1 MQHDDDPL
9 FSLRQ
14 AAVPQECS
22 VDQRHGVLQ
31 PVHVRSSK
39 SDRRRNGHDN
49 EDWRGSRERGPEGV
63 CPKGSTMTLQDILKA
78 ENEIL
83 DALEKARERGKLAY
97 VDYLVGIDATEAR
110 IAALSWVIAAREQG
124 LDHEE

>member
-1 MQHDDDPL
+1 
-9 FSLRQ
+9 
-14 AAVPQECS
+14 
-22 VDQRHGVLQ
+22 
-31 PVHVRSSK
+31 
-39 SDRRRNGHDN
+39 
-49 EDWRGSRERGPEGV
+49 
-63 CPKGSTMTLQDILKA
+63 MTPLQDILKA

-83 DALEKARERGKLAY
+83 DALDKARERGKLAY